1 MAFDNPGEYMN
12 TDNLYQ
18 IAELRPFIPAIIELQ
33 NRIAGIE
40 KYHEPLGF
48 ELAESYETEE
58 QLFHDLFSQK
68 AFAFQVS
75 NEQEECWDILTE
87 TFNQFVARS
96 TDLTFAAKGNAQDRL
111 QAISKWLIQL
121 CDWSQSGFS
130 NTTRH

>member
-48 ELAESYETEE
+48 ELAESYETDE
-58 QLFHDLFSQK
+58 
-68 AFAFQVS
+68 
-75 NEQEECWDILTE
+75 
-87 TFNQFVARS
+87 RS
-96 TDLTFAAKGNAQDRL
+96 VNG
-111 QAISKWLIQL
+111 
-121 CDWSQSGFS
+121 
-130 NTTRH
+130 

>member
-1 MAFDNPGEYMN
+1 MN

-18 IAELRPFIPAIIELQ
+18 IVELRPLIPAIIELQ

-40 KYHEPLGF
+40 KYCEPLGF

-58 QLFHDLFSQK
+58 QLFYDLFSQK

-87 TFNQFVARS
+87 TFTQFAARS
-96 TDLTFAAKGNAQDRL
+96 TDLTFAAKGNAQERL

>member
-1 MAFDNPGEYMN
+1 MN

-33 NRIAGIE
+33 NRITGIE
-40 KYHEPLGF
+40 KYCEPLGF

-87 TFNQFVARS
+87 TFTQFAARS
-96 TDLTFAAKGNAQDRL
+96 TDLTFAAKGNAQERL

-121 CDWSQSGFS
+121 CDWSQSGVS

>member
-1 MAFDNPGEYMN
+1 MN

-18 IAELRPFIPAIIELQ
+18 IAELRPFIPAIIELK

-40 KYHEPLGF
+40 KYREPLGF

-58 QLFHDLFSQK
+58 QLFYDLFRQK

-75 NEQEECWDILTE
+75 NERGECWDILTE
-87 TFNQFVARS
+87 SFGQFAARS
-96 TDLTFAAKGNAQDRL
+96 KEMTFAAKGNRQERL

-121 CDWSQSGFS
+121 CDWNQTGIV
-130 NTTRH
+130 NTTKH

>member
-1 MAFDNPGEYMN
+1 MN

-18 IAELRPFIPAIIELQ
+18 IVELRPFIPAIIELQ

-40 KYHEPLGF
+40 KYCEPLGF
-48 ELAESYETEE
+48 ELADSYETEE
-58 QLFHDLFSQK
+58 QLFYDLFSQK

-87 TFNQFVARS
+87 TFTQFAARS
-96 TDLTFAAKGNAQDRL
+96 TDLTFAAKGNAQERL

-121 CDWSQSGFS
+121 CDWSQSGVS

>member
-1 MAFDNPGEYMN
+1 MN
-12 TDNLYQ
+12 ADNLYQ
-18 IAELRPFIPAIIELQ
+18 VAELRPFIPAIIELQ

-40 KYHEPLGF
+40 KYCEPLGF

-87 TFNQFVARS
+87 TFTQFAARS
-96 TDLTFAAKGNAQDRL
+96 TDLTFAAKGNAQERL

-121 CDWSQSGFS
+121 CDWSQSVVS

>member
-1 MAFDNPGEYMN
+1 MN

-40 KYHEPLGF
+40 KYREPLGF

-58 QLFHDLFSQK
+58 QLFHDLFRQK

-75 NEQEECWDILTE
+75 NERGECWDILLE
-87 TFNQFVARS
+87 TFSQFAARS
-96 TDLTFAAKGNAQDRL
+96 KEMTFAAKGNSHERL

-121 CDWSQSGFS
+121 CDWDQTGFVNNS
-130 NTTRH
+130 KH

>member
-1 MAFDNPGEYMN
+1 MN

-18 IAELRPFIPAIIELQ
+18 IAELRPFIPVIIELQ

-40 KYHEPLGF
+40 KYCEPLGF

-87 TFNQFVARS
+87 TFTQFAARS
-96 TDLTFAAKGNAQDRL
+96 TDLTFAAKGNAQERL

-121 CDWSQSGFS
+121 CDWSQSGVS

>member
-1 MAFDNPGEYMN
+1 MN
-12 TDNLYQ
+12 TDDLYQ

-33 NRIAGIE
+33 NRIDGIE
-40 KYHEPLGF
+40 KYRKPLGF

-58 QLFHDLFSQK
+58 QLFHDLFRQK

-75 NEQEECWDILTE
+75 NERAECWDILIE
-87 TFNQFVARS
+87 TFGQFASRS
-96 TDLTFAAKGNAQDRL
+96 ADLTFAAKGNSPERL

-121 CDWSQSGFS
+121 CDWAGTGYS

>member
-1 MAFDNPGEYMN
+1 MN

-18 IAELRPFIPAIIELQ
+18 IVELRPFIPAIIELQ

-40 KYHEPLGF
+40 QYCEPLGF
-48 ELAESYETEE
+48 ELADSYETEE
-58 QLFHDLFSQK
+58 QLFYDLFSQK

-75 NEQEECWDILTE
+75 NEREECWDILLE
-87 TFNQFVARS
+87 TFSQFAARS
-96 TDLTFAAKGNAQDRL
+96 KEMTFAAKGNGQERL
-111 QAISKWLIQL
+111 QAISKWLIKL

>member
-1 MAFDNPGEYMN
+1 MN

-40 KYHEPLGF
+40 KYCEPLGF

-87 TFNQFVARS
+87 TFTQFAARS
-96 TDLTFAAKGNAQDRL
+96 TDLTFAAKGNAQERL

-121 CDWSQSGFS
+121 CDWSQSGVS

>member
-1 MAFDNPGEYMN
+1 MN
-12 TDNLYQ
+12 TDNLYP

-40 KYHEPLGF
+40 QYCEPLGF

-68 AFAFQVS
+68 AFAFQVC
-75 NEQEECWDILTE
+75 NERDECWDILLE
-87 TFNQFVARS
+87 TFSQFAARS
-96 TDLTFAAKGNAQDRL
+96 KEMTFATKGNRQERL

-121 CDWSQSGFS
+121 CDWEQTGFVNNS
-130 NTTRH
+130 KH

>member
-1 MAFDNPGEYMN
+1 MTFDNPGEYMN
-12 TDNLYQ
+12 TDNLYL

-40 KYHEPLGF
+40 QYCKPLGF
-48 ELAESYETEE
+48 ELADSYETED
-58 QLFHDLFSQK
+58 QLFYDLFSQK

-75 NEQEECWDILTE
+75 NEQEECWDILIE
-87 TFNQFVARS
+87 TFTQFAARS
-96 TDLTFAAKGNAQDRL
+96 TDLTFAAKGNAQERL

-121 CDWSQSGFS
+121 CDWSQSGVS

>member
-1 MAFDNPGEYMN
+1 MN

-18 IAELRPFIPAIIELQ
+18 IAELRPFIPAIIELK

-40 KYHEPLGF
+40 KYCEPLGF

-58 QLFHDLFSQK
+58 QLFYDLFSQK

-87 TFNQFVARS
+87 TFTQFAARS
-96 TDLTFAAKGNAQDRL
+96 TDLTFAAKGNAQERL

>member
-1 MAFDNPGEYMN
+1 MS
-12 TDNLYQ
+12 TDDLYQ

-40 KYHEPLGF
+40 QYCEPLGF
-48 ELAESYETEE
+48 ELADSYETEE

-87 TFNQFVARS
+87 TFTQFAARS

>member
-1 MAFDNPGEYMN
+1 MN

-40 KYHEPLGF
+40 QYCKPLGF
-48 ELAESYETEE
+48 ELADSYETED
-58 QLFHDLFSQK
+58 QLFYDLFSQK

-75 NEQEECWDILTE
+75 NEQEECWDILAE
-87 TFNQFVARS
+87 TFTQFAARS
-96 TDLTFAAKGNAQDRL
+96 TDLTFAAKGNAQERL

-121 CDWSQSGFS
+121 CDWSQSGVS
-130 NTTRH
+130 NITRH